1 MGHRPNPIELFQF
14 EEPQLIGGT
23 ILSYDP
29 RDAKVGYI
37 HSEAQE
43 GNIYC
48 RPGNLCQII
57 EIEGRLYFS
66 LNHRLEIQPRPGE
79 DVVLLLQRD
88 GRQQPF
94 AFRWTLASQWH
105 ACKLIQ
111 GERRRAS

>member
-66 LNHRLEIQPRPGE
+66 LNHRLEIQPQTPG
-79 DVVLLLQRD
+79 V
-88 GRQQPF
+88 
-94 AFRWTLASQWH
+94 TLAGDRLEQDRLQLLSQY
-105 ACKLIQ
+105 KLFPAGQ
-111 GERRRAS
+111 E